1 MKPTVRVR
9 GVYSTAL
16 TKLFKDLN
24 FPIVEPSEKISER
37 FTLLDSEY
45 LTGFTL
51 EENFYLRPVG
61 ITDRPD
67 RQGVIVQGEPTQ
79 AKQVIEAM
87 RANFLDMVLRPRSV
101 SLPKEPL
108 KEGRVPLQS
117 FLEVSSFEVEF
128 PYIAKSILDQLR
140 AKVAPTIADHH
151 RFRIITTTEV
161 DRAEEE
167 LLKFPDKRKAIEA
180 HFRGLIQDSFRPGN
194 TIGIEHVKPEGQLI
208 QLIPGK
214 VRDFDVASN
223 RLIIKREGLRPG
235 RYDGL
240 AIAKEE
246 GDYAITETQQG
257 TWVVI
262 HSYYSMTDELKGQF
276 YNINTPVEFYPDRI
290 RYVDLHIDV
299 IRWPDGKVKVID
311 RELLDE
317 AQKSGYISQAL
328 KEKAEQVVQ
337 ELMEEIGR

>member
-9 GVYSTAL
+9 GIYSTAL
-16 TKLFKDLN
+16 TRLFKDLS
-24 FPIVEPSEKISER
+24 FTIVEPSQKISER
-37 FTLLDSEY
+37 LTPLDSEQV
-45 LTGFTL
+45 
-51 EENFYLRPVG
+51 YLRPVW

-79 AKQVIEAM
+79 TKQVIEAM
-87 RANFLDMVLRPRSV
+87 RTNFLDMVLRSRPV
-101 SLPKEPL
+101 SPPKKPPKE
-108 KEGRVPLQS
+108 ERVPLQA
-117 FLEVSSFEVEF
+117 FLEVASFEVEF

-140 AKVAPTIADHH
+140 AKVAPTITDHH
-151 RFRIITTTEV
+151 RFRIITTSEV

-167 LLKFPDKRKAIEA
+167 LLKFPDKRKAIGA
-180 HFRGLIQDSFRPGN
+180 HFRGLIQDNFRPGN
-194 TIGIEHVKPEGQLI
+194 IVRIEHVKPEGQVI

-214 VRDFDVASN
+214 IRDFEPNSTKVV
-223 RLIIKREGLRPG
+223 IKREGLKAIG

-240 AIAKEE
+240 GIIKEE

-276 YNINTPVEFYPDRI
+276 YNINTPCEFYPDRI

-299 IRWPDGKVKVID
+299 IRWPDGRVKVID

-337 ELMEEIGR
+337 ELVDKLAQTL

>member
-9 GVYSTAL
+9 GIYSTAL

-24 FPIVEPSEKISER
+24 FPIVEPSQKISER
-37 FTLLDSEY
+37 FTPLDSEQV
-45 LTGFTL
+45 
-51 EENFYLRPVG
+51 YLRPVE
-61 ITDRPD
+61 ITDRSD

-79 AKQVIEAM
+79 TKQVIEAM
-87 RANFLDMVLRPRSV
+87 RTNFLDMVLKAKPI
-101 SLPKEPL
+101 SLPRKPS
-108 KEGRVPLQS
+108 KEGKFPLQA

-140 AKVAPTIADHH
+140 AKIAPTITDHH

-180 HFRGLIQDSFRPGN
+180 HFRGLIQDNFRPGN
-194 TIGIEHVKPEGQLI
+194 IVRIEHVKPEGQLI
-208 QLIPGK
+208 QLTPGK
-214 VRDFDVASN
+214 IRDFESN
-223 RLIIKREGLRPG
+223 SNKLIIKREGLRPG

-240 AIAKEE
+240 GIIKEE

-257 TWVVI
+257 SWVVI

-276 YNINTPVEFYPDRI
+276 YNINTPCEFYPDRI

-299 IRWPDGKVKVID
+299 IRWPDGKIKVID

-337 ELMEEIGR
+337 ELMREIER